1 VGNES
6 VIRSLIGH
14 GRSDGL
20 NLGFCLPRYLSR
32 QLWFVRGAV
41 SLSACLRTPVWK
53 EAGPEAGKMTIS
65 WELPHLRE
73 SQLTFA
79 LSPLSVPS
87 ICMALRGLI
96 TERLSVWKQF
106 QLSQMGEVLILI
118 LLGSTFAELLRPH
131 PSSKSNDWTVWTS
144 EACSTNPYLD
154 LFSPLST

>member
-1 VGNES
+1 MKAFVYLGT
-6 VIRSLIGH
+6 SLDIY
-14 GRSDGL
+14 GL
-20 NLGFCLPRYLSR
+20 CGVQFLCLL
-32 QLWFVRGAV
+32 
-41 SLSACLRTPVWK
+41 LRTPVWK

-73 SQLTFA
+73 AQLTFA

-87 ICMALRGLI
+87 IYMALRGLI